1 MECSIIE
8 LIFLLWERISERWGD
23 IRLTIF
29 WYLWLLLCIIFNF
42 DLWFL
47 DLNELM
53 KINFAICNPDLSPS
67 VGAIRLL
74 LPRPQL
80 LQVSPQSPSPP
91 GEKKRRSFHLV
102 KRKGFNQFHGFHHSD
117 FSSLPCHNWLKP
129 LVEDK
134 SRAEQKDWLKPQKLL
149 WVEKLS
155 PHFPILSLPWLTW
168 EAARFERTSRWFRT
182 PWFEGIKS
190 VFKVSSRLN
199 GDKSYLGLGGSF
211 SVAELVLSLW
221 CSFLLE
227 MFKSCKVG
235 FDKTLPNLIL
245 LPVLPGVNRFWIRA
259 RFCSTG
265 NCIKIWGVV
274 SHAPL

>member
-1 MECSIIE
+1 MS
-8 LIFLLWERISERWGD
+8 LDWLFFGSRW
-23 IRLTIF
+23 LTTF
-29 WYLWLLLCIIFNF
+29 WYLWLLLGIIFNF
-42 DLWFL
+42 DFWFL

-80 LQVSPQSPSPP
+80 LQVSPQSLSPP
-91 GEKKRRSFHLV
+91 GEKKRLQPVSWVL
-102 KRKGFNQFHGFHHSD
+102 NYHHSD
-117 FSSLPCHNWLKP
+117 FSSFSCHSWLKP

-190 VFKVSSRLN
+190 VFKVSSRSN

-235 FDKTLPNLIL
+235 FDKTLVNLIL
-245 LPVLPGVNRFWIRA
+245 LPVWSGVNRFWIRA